1 MNLLSIENLTKTYGE
16 RILFDKV
23 TFGIEDTDKIGLIGV
38 NGTGKSTFLQV
49 IAGQDTADS
58 GTVTKGQSVSV
69 EFLPQNPEFDTQAS
83 VLEQV
88 FAGSSAVMKV
98 LRDYEQ
104 TLELTQR
111 NPDHAGYQKQLIGL
125 SQQMDTLD
133 AWQLESEAKTIL
145 TKLGIDDFSAIIGNL
160 SGGQRKRVAL
170 ARALIHPADLLI
182 LDEPTNHLDND
193 TVEWLEE
200 YLHKRKG
207 ALLMI
212 THDRYFLDRVAN
224 RMIELDKGTLY
235 SYTGNYSSF
244 LQLKAEREEQ
254 REASENKRQ
263 NLLRNELAWI
273 KRGAKARTTKQKA
286 RIDRFEQLNAIKP
299 YLKDS
304 NLEIT
309 AGASRLGRKIIELT
323 DVYKAFNNKPMI
335 QHFNYIV
342 LKDDRVGIIGANGSG
357 KSTLLNI
364 IAGKIAP
371 DSGQI
376 EIGQTVK
383 IGYFS
388 QENGDMDQA
397 MRVIDYI
404 KEEANFITTADGG
417 MITATQLLE
426 RFLFSPTLQW
436 MPISKLSGGEK
447 RRLYLLKI
455 LMSAPNV
462 LLLDEPTNDLDIQ
475 TLTIL
480 EDYLDGFPG
489 ALIVV
494 SHDRYFLDRLVDKVF
509 AFEGDK
515 ISLHNGGYT
524 EYQESVRA
532 IEPVNHEKSKQA
544 ISQVKAKDHP
554 NGRSLKFTF
563 AEQREFEQIDDLIAQ
578 AEQELSRVQTQID
591 LSGSDFEALQQLV
604 SEQKS
609 LEGKL
614 DHLLERW
621 TYLNELA
628 EKINTKL

>member
-16 RILFDKV
+16 RTLFDKV

-38 NGTGKSTFLQV
+38 NGTGKSTFLRV
-49 IAGQDTADS
+49 IAGQETADS
-58 GTVTKGQSVSV
+58 GTVTKGQSVSI
-69 EFLPQNPEFDTQAS
+69 EFLPQNPEFDTQAN

-88 FAGSSAVMKV
+88 FTGSSAVMKV

-104 TLELTQR
+104 TLELIQR
-111 NPDHAGYQKQLIGL
+111 NPEHAEYQKRLIGL
-125 SQQMDTLD
+125 SQQMDALD

-145 TKLGIDDFSAIIGNL
+145 TKLGIDDFGAIIGNL

-193 TVEWLEE
+193 TVEWLEQ

-212 THDRYFLDRVAN
+212 THDRYFLDRVAT

-235 SYTGNYSSF
+235 SYTGNYSDF

-273 KRGAKARTTKQKA
+273 KRGARARTTKQKA

-299 YLKDS
+299 YLQDS
-304 NLEIT
+304 KLEIT

-323 DVYKAFNNKPMI
+323 EVCKAFDNRPMI
-335 QHFNYIV
+335 RNFNYIV

-364 IAGKIAP
+364 VAGKIAP
-371 DSGQI
+371 DSGLV
-376 EIGQTVK
+376 ETGQTVK

-388 QENGDMDQA
+388 QENGDMDEA

-404 KEEANFITTADGG
+404 KEEANFLTTADGG
-417 MITATQLLE
+417 VITATQLLE

-447 RRLYLLKI
+447 RRLYLLKV

-509 AFEGDK
+509 AFEGNGL

-524 EYQESVRA
+524 EYQERVRD
-532 IEPVNHEKSKQA
+532 IEPVNQEKFKQA
-544 ISQVKAKDHP
+544 ASAKAKDHTTSRP
-554 NGRSLKFTF
+554 VKFTF

-578 AEQELSRVQTQID
+578 AEQDLSRVQTQIN

-604 SEQKS
+604 VEQKG
-609 LEGKL
+609 LEAKL
-614 DHLLERW
+614 DNLLERW

-628 EKINTKL
+628 EKINTKP

>member
-38 NGTGKSTFLQV
+38 NGTGKSTFLRV
-49 IAGQDTADS
+49 IAGQETADY
-58 GTVTKGQSVSV
+58 GTVTKGQSASI

-88 FAGSSAVMKV
+88 FTGSSAVMKV

-104 TLELTQR
+104 TLELIQR
-111 NPDHAGYQKQLIGL
+111 HPDHAGYQKQLIGL
-125 SQQMDTLD
+125 SQQMDALD

-145 TKLGIDDFSAIIGNL
+145 TKLGIDDFTAIIGNL

-193 TVEWLEE
+193 TVEWLEQ

-212 THDRYFLDRVAN
+212 THDRYFLDRVAT

-235 SYTGNYSSF
+235 SYTGNYSDF

-299 YLKDS
+299 YLQDS
-304 NLEIT
+304 KLEIT
-309 AGASRLGRKIIELT
+309 AGASRLGRKIIELSE
-323 DVYKAFNNKPMI
+323 VCKAFDNKPMI
-335 QHFNYIV
+335 RSFNYIV

-364 IAGKIAP
+364 VAGKISP
-371 DSGQI
+371 DSGQV

-388 QENGDMDQA
+388 QENGDMDEA

-404 KEEANFITTADGG
+404 KEEANFLTTADGSV
-417 MITATQLLE
+417 ITATQLLE

-447 RRLYLLKI
+447 RRLYLLKV
-455 LMSAPNV
+455 LMGAPNV

-509 AFEGDK
+509 VFEGNGL

-524 EYQESVRA
+524 EYQESLRD
-532 IEPVNHEKSKQA
+532 IEPANQEKIKQA
-544 ISQVKAKDHP
+544 GQAKAKEHTTSRP
-554 NGRSLKFTF
+554 VKFTF

-578 AEQELSRVQTQID
+578 AEQDLSRVQSQIN

-604 SEQKS
+604 AEQKG
-609 LEGKL
+609 LETKL
-614 DHLLERW
+614 DDLLERW

-628 EKINTKL
+628 EKINTKP